1 MLKSI
6 LINIACAAM
15 AVLANSLLKQSLQG
29 RLSWKGSVPALLW
42 DSLTMLQY
50 PLVWLGAAAFIA
62 ANLLWLFILATQ
74 RMSVAYPLQLSLV
87 ILFSFLISVV
97 FFSETISFRGFAGL
111 AFLLVGIVL
120 IAK

>member
-1 MLKSI
+1 MIKSI

-15 AVLANSLLKQSLQG
+15 AVLANALLKESLQG

-74 RMSVAYPLQLSLV
+74 RMSVAYPLQLALV
-87 ILFSFLISVV
+87 ILFSFLVSIT
-97 FFSETISFRGFAGL
+97 FFSESISIRGCAGL

-120 IAK
+120 VVR

>member
-1 MLKSI
+1 MIKSI
-6 LINIACAAM
+6 FINIACAAM
-15 AVLANSLLKQSLQG
+15 AVLANAMLKHSLQG
-29 RLSWKGSVPALLW
+29 RLSWKGSVPTLLW

-50 PLVWLGAAAFIA
+50 PLVWLGAAAFIT

-87 ILFSFLISVV
+87 ILISFLVSIV
-97 FFSETISFRGFAGL
+97 FFSESISIRGCAGL
-111 AFLLVGIVL
+111 AFLLVGIAL

>member
-1 MLKSI
+1 MFKSI
-6 LINIACAAM
+6 LINIACAAL
-15 AVLANSLLKQSLQG
+15 AVLANAVLKQSLQG
-29 RLSWKGSVPALLW
+29 RLSWKGSVPTLLW

-50 PLVWLGAAAFIA
+50 PLVWLGAVAFIA

-87 ILFSFLISVV
+87 ILISFLVSIT
-97 FFSETISFRGFAGL
+97 FFSESISIRGFAGL
-111 AFLLVGIVL
+111 AFLIVGIAL

>member
-6 LINIACAAM
+6 LINISCAAL
-15 AVLANSLLKQSLQG
+15 AVLANALLKQSLQG
-29 RLSWKGSVPALLW
+29 RLSWKGSVPTLLW

-87 ILFSFLISVV
+87 ILISFLVSIS
-97 FFSETISFRGFAGL
+97 FFSESISVRSCAGL
-111 AFLLVGIVL
+111 AFLLVGITL
-120 IAK
+120 IAR